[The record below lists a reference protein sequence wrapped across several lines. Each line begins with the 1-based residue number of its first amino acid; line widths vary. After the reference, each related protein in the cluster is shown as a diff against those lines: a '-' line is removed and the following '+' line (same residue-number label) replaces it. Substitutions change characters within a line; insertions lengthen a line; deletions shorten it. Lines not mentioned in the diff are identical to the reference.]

1 MSCHRID
8 GAFQSN
14 EVNIGWRLGQAR
26 LLTEIRT
33 KPGGGELVGHLDTT
47 DGCGIQT
54 VRNPVRL
61 PAPPTRPPLHGADH
75 DTHIWVYARNGSDT
89 GWVREQDIAH
99 EPVNLAKP
107 PLRGPAGRDFEV
119 GRTLPA
125 MKPPSGC
132 GKLSVTNQSRSSTC
146 GRPIFGTRRTARAS
160 TICTAAITSRYS
172 SSTPRKAFISSRCCT
187 QTQTARRPRARAPG
201 SSPKRS
207 PEPTRGVHPA

>member
-54 VRNPVRL
+54 VRNPDRL

-132 GKLSVTNQSRSSTC
+132 GKLSVNQPVKIVDVREAHLRYSPHGTSFHYLHRGDHVKVLIVNAPQGFHLVEVLHTDPDGSAPT
-146 GRPIFGTRRTARAS
+146 GTRAWIIAE
-160 TICTAAITSRYS
+160 ALA
-172 SSTPRKAFISSRCCT
+172 
-187 QTQTARRPRARAPG
+187 
-201 SSPKRS
+201 
-207 PEPTRGVHPA
+207 